1 MNKII
6 KRAFDILFSIS
17 VIMLIT
23 PILIPIMVI
32 LRFSGEGN
40 VFYVQQRVGKNKGHF
55 GLIKFATMLQDSS
68 SLPGGDITTV
78 GDPRVLKVGKYLR
91 KTKINELP
99 QFVNILLGDMSV
111 VGPRPIT
118 YKNFNFYSQEIQ
130 DTIKNLKPGLTG
142 IGSIVFRDEEQYI
155 EKSDKEPLLFYKED
169 IAPYK
174 GALEMWYSAKQ
185 QLLLDLLLIY
195 TTVHVVLFPKSK
207 IVNRLFKDLPKS
219 EIFR

>member
-78 GDPRVLKVGKYLR
+78 GDPRVLKVGNYL
-91 KTKINELP
+91 
-99 QFVNILLGDMSV
+99 S
-111 VGPRPIT
+111 
-118 YKNFNFYSQEIQ
+118 
-130 DTIKNLKPGLTG
+130 
-142 IGSIVFRDEEQYI
+142 
-155 EKSDKEPLLFYKED
+155 
-169 IAPYK
+169 
-174 GALEMWYSAKQ
+174 
-185 QLLLDLLLIY
+185 LLISY
-195 TTVHVVLFPKSK
+195 LG
-207 IVNRLFKDLPKS
+207 I
-219 EIFR
+219 